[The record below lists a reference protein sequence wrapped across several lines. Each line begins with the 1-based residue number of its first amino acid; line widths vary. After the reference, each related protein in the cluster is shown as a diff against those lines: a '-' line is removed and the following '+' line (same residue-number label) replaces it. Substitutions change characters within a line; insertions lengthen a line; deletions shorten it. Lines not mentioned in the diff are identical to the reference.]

1 MKHTSTYIILSL
13 SAALT
18 ILLYGYLSD
27 FTFGGDVKKI
37 GLVILLSILFVYY
50 SWVKCGGHLLSAYII
65 FITAF
70 CAFNLGQ
77 PILESFGTIDNRL
90 SLLDSYGISNNLFI
104 KAASFG
110 LLSLLFLHIGMLWG
124 IKKRT
129 NYNISK
135 NEEVRQMFLSIKFIS
150 ICFAVLS
157 FPFFFYNL
165 YQSLS
170 VITLY
175 GYGAADNYYRVPSF
189 VKLLADYYEPSIIGL
204 FFSSEY
210 LNKNKLIVRF
220 LLFITVFM
228 PPLFLGGRANAV
240 IIVAIVLII
249 YQLFNRIPIRKLILI
264 AVFGYVLIVILALV
278 GKTRNDT
285 GNKVQNM
292 ELALNDMEVSPV
304 VSTLTEMGWS
314 MFPLASTMK
323 IIPEKD
329 DYKYGV
335 SYLFALTTIIPNIG
349 IWDVHPA
356 QKYGSPGVWLDHK
369 MDMGFGLGYSIVAES
384 YYNFG
389 IMGFLFFLL
398 YGFFLS
404 KCTTAISKRGMMK
417 NPIMTFACIIVLWF
431 IIKTVRNDF
440 VATVRAIA
448 YVALPFYYL
457 CFIKYRKTR

>member
-157 FPFFFYNL
+157 FPFF
-165 YQSLS
+165 S
-170 VITLY
+170 IT
-175 GYGAADNYYRVPSF
+175 
-189 VKLLADYYEPSIIGL
+189 
-204 FFSSEY
+204 
-210 LNKNKLIVRF
+210 
-220 LLFITVFM
+220 FI
-228 PPLFLGGRANAV
+228 N
-240 IIVAIVLII
+240 
-249 YQLFNRIPIRKLILI
+249 
-264 AVFGYVLIVILALV
+264 
-278 GKTRNDT
+278 
-285 GNKVQNM
+285 
-292 ELALNDMEVSPV
+292 
-304 VSTLTEMGWS
+304 
-314 MFPLASTMK
+314 
-323 IIPEKD
+323 
-329 DYKYGV
+329 
-335 SYLFALTTIIPNIG
+335 
-349 IWDVHPA
+349 H
-356 QKYGSPGVWLDHK
+356 
-369 MDMGFGLGYSIVAES
+369 
-384 YYNFG
+384 
-389 IMGFLFFLL
+389 
-398 YGFFLS
+398 FLS
-404 KCTTAISKRGMMK
+404 
-417 NPIMTFACIIVLWF
+417 
-431 IIKTVRNDF
+431 
-440 VATVRAIA
+440 
-448 YVALPFYYL
+448 
-457 CFIKYRKTR
+457 